1 MPHDET
7 PGIGHNEPPVEMTPF
22 EAIKAEINGLYD
34 EALGWCD
41 GEPVEN
47 QGQAD
52 GLGELM
58 NLIRDASG
66 RADALR
72 KKENEPF
79 DQGKA
84 EVQARYAP
92 LIADTKS
99 TKGKTVLAVD
109 ACKKA
114 LAPWLHKLDEE
125 MRAKEAAAREEA
137 ERLRKEAE
145 EAIAMADSDNLAAR
159 ADAESRINDAKE
171 AEKVVARAAKDKA
184 GASGGVGRAVTLR
197 TFYRGEITDA
207 TAVAKH
213 YWLTNR
219 AEVMAFFQTLVDADV
234 RAKRPVPGV
243 TVHAEKKAA

>member
-1 MPHDET
+1 MPHDEA
-7 PGIGHNEPPVEMTPF
+7 PGIGHNQGPVELTPF
-22 EAIKAEINGLYD
+22 ERATNVIDGLYT
-34 EALGWCD
+34 EAEGWLD
-41 GEPVEN
+41 GGPIDN
-47 QGQAD
+47 QGMAD
-52 GLGELM
+52 GVSELL
-58 NLIRDASG
+58 NLLRDAKK
-66 RADALR
+66 RADDAR
-72 KKENEPF
+72 KTEAKPF
-79 DQGKA
+79 DDGKK
-84 EVQARYAP
+84 EVQARYKP
-92 LIADTKS
+92 LLDKADRAAD
-99 TKGKTVLAVD
+99 V
-109 ACKKA
+109 CKKA
-114 LAPWLHKLDEE
+114 LVPWLQKLEE
-125 MRAKEAAAREEA
+125 EKRAKEAAAREEA

-207 TAVAKH
+207 AAVAKH

>member
-1 MPHDET
+1 MPRDET
-7 PGIGHNEPPVEMTPF
+7 PGIGHNQGPVELTPF
-22 EAIKAEINGLYD
+22 EKATNVIDGLYT
-34 EALGWCD
+34 EAEGWLD
-41 GEPVEN
+41 GEPIDN
-47 QGQAD
+47 QAMAD
-52 GLGELM
+52 GVSELL
-58 NLIRDASG
+58 NLLRDAKK
-66 RADALR
+66 RADDAR
-72 KKENEPF
+72 KTEAKPF
-79 DQGKA
+79 DDGKK
-84 EVQARYAP
+84 EVQARYKP
-92 LIADTKS
+92 LLDKADRAAD
-99 TKGKTVLAVD
+99 V
-109 ACKKA
+109 CKKA
-114 LAPWLHKLDEE
+114 LVPWLRKLEE
-125 MRAKEAAAREEA
+125 EKRAKEAAAREEA

-145 EAIAMADSDNLAAR
+145 EAIAMADPDNLAAR

-243 TVHAEKKAA
+243 TVSTEKKAA